1 MSDSNAQELALAD
14 SKFVETLRK
23 LGEECG
29 VDKDADGNPSDEKM
43 TDAELFRWNFI
54 DGVDELARDEVIEDF
69 KKMYYGIKEDFSV
82 AELDKFATDDSYDDP
97 FNVDFDCESGECEKD
112 PEQDLGKKVPEIA
125 DFSGSVE
132 LGHEPETA
140 VNVSRSSS
148 SFGGKKESIVDI
160 NVQCEDN
167 EESITDALKELICS
181 LGLEDEFELD
191 SCCDGEKCPEE
202 PAAEP
207 AVEPEE
213 QVAEPEEV
221 KDLSDE
227 DEVKVKM
234 PAEVAGDVKDGDM
247 LVVKVDNKD
256 EEEKEGNLDEGFL
269 GIKSADEKNGDILE
283 KAGAKCYIIRTSSR
297 SEDSSKKAKD
307 PANPDKEIQ
316 DRMEIRW
323 TDAIKYAKQ
332 HSKGSVVIYVKAS
345 KEKQT
350 QPDYTTADNFG
361 KTGYLFVDGRMTAQS
376 EQKLKNFLVDLK
388 NTEVTSAGNEE
399 KEQHQKAE
407 AEKPAEPA
415 VEKSADSKSAEPTE
429 QKEQKL
435 AEPAAEK
442 QAEPEAKE
450 PAEQKSAEPEA
461 KEPESAKS
469 DTSKPALSSENEKD
483 IVDKIKA
490 KYPKTGA
497 SLISMLKKAGV
508 LTEDV
513 EPAEEEDDMSE
524 EEFLEELGKEL
535 KNSRECK
542 EAWNAH
548 DNFANPGVI
557 DESPELEG
565 TDNAVKKCK
574 PYKLVAHCEEENIDC
589 EMKKPALEKPLL
601 EDINNIFDLFEA
613 KDMKDDE
620 LPVDPEAAKLEVHTM
635 LNDLVADEIEAINGY
650 DDAKAEIMDTPIE
663 HKDNILDTIDHIKEE
678 EQEHIDEL
686 IGATTEIPFE
696 KEEAKEEHQDFAAEE
711 GELAEETHAKYAKPE
726 GDRVAAYNNA
736 LKYAKKEN
744 KPFIYGYT
752 QTGDGK
758 FFALEQ
764 PIKVSSS
771 PAEAEEEFR
780 NQHKRCSVVYMAYPD
795 KEFVDESLKEDTVI
809 DDFPEPEGEPMSDK
823 ELEEAMGIKEPEEK

>member
-1 MSDSNAQELALAD
+1 
-14 SKFVETLRK
+14 
-23 LGEECG
+23 
-29 VDKDADGNPSDEKM
+29 M
-43 TDAELFRWNFI
+43 TDDELFRWAFI
-54 DGVDELARDEVIEDF
+54 DGVDEAARDDVIEDF
-69 KKMYYGIKEDFSV
+69 KKRYYGIKEEFSV
-82 AELDKFATDDSYDDP
+82 ADLDKFATDDSYDDP
-97 FNVDFDCESGECEKD
+97 FNVDFDCESGECEKE
-112 PEQDLGKKVPEIA
+112 PEQELGKKVPEIA

-148 SFGGKKESIVDI
+148 SFGGRKESTVDI
-160 NVQCEDN
+160 NVQCEDD

-181 LGLEDEFELD
+181 LGLEDEFDVD

-213 QVAEPEEV
+213 PEEV

-234 PAEVAGDVKDGDM
+234 PAEVADDVKDGDM

-256 EEEKEGNLDEGFL
+256 EEEKEGNLKEGVIGSFFRGNLGNDRAFKKFGVSGFL
-269 GIKSADEKNGDILE
+269 VRVSPLNVGSKERAKEPKSDGSEAYISDKIFNTFDEAE
-283 KAGAKCYIIRTSSR
+283 KEAKKMS
-297 SEDSSKKAKD
+297 DSSLNRVA
-307 PANPDKEIQ
+307 
-316 DRMEIRW
+316 
-323 TDAIKYAKQ
+323 
-332 HSKGSVVIYVKAS
+332 YVK
-345 KEKQT
+345 
-350 QPDYTTADNFG
+350 F
-361 KTGYLFVDGRMTAQS
+361 MTAADVAKYQQ
-376 EQKLKNFLVDLK
+376 QKEDLDCYGQLKNFGYGGFLYQAGKMTHDSSVKFEELLK
-388 NTEVTSAGNEE
+388 KMKLSSSKSSSSAGQEDKNG
-399 KEQHQKAE
+399 E

-415 VEKSADSKSAEPTE
+415 VEKPEEPKSAE
-429 QKEQKL
+429 QKEQKS

-442 QAEPEAKE
+442 QAEPETKE
-450 PAEQKSAEPEA
+450 PAEQKSSEQEA
-461 KEPESAKS
+461 KEPESAKPE
-469 DTSKPALSSENEKD
+469 TSKPALSSESEKD

-508 LTEDV
+508 LTEEV
-513 EPAEEEDDMSE
+513 ESAEEDDDMSE

-548 DNFANPGVI
+548 DNFVNPGVI

-565 TDNAVKKCK
+565 TDNAVKECK
-574 PYKLVAHCEEENIDC
+574 PYKLVAHCKEENIDC

-686 IGATTEIPFE
+686 IGATTEIPFD
-696 KEEAKEEHQDFAAEE
+696 KEEEHEEHQDFAAEE

-823 ELEEAMGIKEPEEK
+823 DIEEAMGIKEPEEK

>member
-1 MSDSNAQELALAD
+1 MPDSNAQELALAD
-14 SKFVETLRK
+14 PKFVETLRK
-23 LGEECG
+23 LGEEHG
-29 VDKDADGNPSDEKM
+29 VDKDAYGKPYDKKM
-43 TDAELFRWNFI
+43 TDDELFRWAFI
-54 DGVDELARDEVIEDF
+54 DGVDEAARDEIIEDF
-69 KKMYYGIKEDFSV
+69 KKRYYGIKEEFNV
-82 AELDKFATDDSYDDP
+82 ADLDKFATDDSYDDP
-97 FNVDFDCESGECEKD
+97 FNVDFDCEDGECEK
-112 PEQDLGKKVPEIA
+112 EQEQQDELGKKVPEIA

-148 SFGGKKESIVDI
+148 SFGGRKESTVDI
-160 NVQCEDN
+160 NVQCEDD

-181 LGLEDEFELD
+181 LGLEDEFDVD

-202 PAAEP
+202 PVAEP
-207 AVEPEE
+207 AAEPEE
-213 QVAEPEEV
+213 QAAKPEEV

-234 PAEVAGDVKDGDM
+234 PAEVADGVNDGDM
-247 LVVKVDNKD
+247 LVVKVDSKE
-256 EEEKEGNLDEGFL
+256 EEEKEGDLKEGVIGSFFRGNLGNDKAFSKFGVKGFL
-269 GIKSADEKNGDILE
+269 VRVSPLTVGSKERAKEPKSDGSEAYISDKIFNTFDEAEKEAKKMSDSSLNRVAYVKFMTAADV
-283 KAGAKCYIIRTSSR
+283 AKCTPK
-297 SEDSSKKAKD
+297 ED
-307 PANPDKEIQ
+307 
-316 DRMEIRW
+316 M
-323 TDAIKYAKQ
+323 
-332 HSKGSVVIYVKAS
+332 
-345 KEKQT
+345 
-350 QPDYTTADNFG
+350 DYYG
-361 KTGYLFVDGRMTAQS
+361 Q
-376 EQKLKNFLVDLK
+376 LKNFGYGGFLYEGGKMTHDSSVRFEELLK
-388 NTEVTSAGNEE
+388 KMKLSSSKSSSSSAEIEE
-399 KEQHQKAE
+399 KDKKAE

-415 VEKSADSKSAEPTE
+415 AEKSEE
-429 QKEQKL
+429 QKP

-450 PAEQKSAEPEA
+450 PE
-461 KEPESAKS
+461 
-469 DTSKPALSSENEKD
+469 TSKPALSSESEKD
-483 IVDKIKA
+483 IVEKIKA

-508 LTEDV
+508 LTEEV
-513 EPAEEEDDMSE
+513 ESAEEDDDMSE

-565 TDNAVKKCK
+565 TDNAVKECK
-574 PYKLVAHCEEENIDC
+574 PYKLVAHCKEENIDC

-601 EDINNIFDLFEA
+601 EDIDNVFDLFEA

-696 KEEAKEEHQDFAAEE
+696 KEEEHHDFAAEE

-726 GDRVAAYNNA
+726 GDKVAAYNNA

-771 PAEAEEEFR
+771 PAEAEKEFID
-780 NQHKRCSVVYMAYPD
+780 QHKRCSTVYMAYPE
-795 KEFVDESLKEDTVI
+795 KEFVDESLQEDTVI
-809 DDFPEPEGEPMSDK
+809 DDFPEPEDEPMSDK
-823 ELEEAMGIKEPEEK
+823 DIEEAMGIKEPEEK

>member
-1 MSDSNAQELALAD
+1 
-14 SKFVETLRK
+14 
-23 LGEECG
+23 
-29 VDKDADGNPSDEKM
+29 M
-43 TDAELFRWNFI
+43 TDAELFRWAFI
-54 DGVDELARDEVIEDF
+54 DGVDEAARDEIIEDF
-69 KKMYYGIKEDFSV
+69 KKRYYGIKEEFSV
-82 AELDKFATDDSYDDP
+82 ADLDKFATDDSYDDP
-97 FNVDFDCESGECEKD
+97 FNVDFDCESGECEKE

-148 SFGGKKESIVDI
+148 SFGGRKESTVDI
-160 NVQCEDN
+160 NVQCEDD

-181 LGLEDEFELD
+181 LGLEDEFDVD

-202 PAAEP
+202 QAAEP

-213 QVAEPEEV
+213 QAAEPEEV

-234 PAEVAGDVKDGDM
+234 PAEVADDVKDGDM
-247 LVVKVDNKD
+247 LVVKVDNK
-256 EEEKEGNLDEGFL
+256 EEEKEGNLEEGVIGSFFRGNLGNDKAFKKFGVNGFL
-269 GIKSADEKNGDILE
+269 VRVSPLTVGSKERAKEPTSDGNEAYISDKVFDTFDEAEKEAKKMSDSSLNRVAYVKFMTASDRQSCPKSGDI
-283 KAGAKCYIIRTSSR
+283 
-297 SEDSSKKAKD
+297 
-307 PANPDKEIQ
+307 
-316 DRMEIRW
+316 
-323 TDAIKYAKQ
+323 
-332 HSKGSVVIYVKAS
+332 
-345 KEKQT
+345 
-350 QPDYTTADNFG
+350 DYYG
-361 KTGYLFVDGRMTAQS
+361 Q
-376 EQKLKNFLVDLK
+376 LKNFGYGGFLYKGGKMTNDSSARFEELLK
-388 NTEVTSAGNEE
+388 KMKLSSNSSSQSAGVED
-399 KEQHQKAE
+399 KKDE
-407 AEKPAEPA
+407 AEKPAESTA
-415 VEKSADSKSAEPTE
+415 EKSAEQKSTE
-429 QKEQKL
+429 QKEQKP

-442 QAEPEAKE
+442 QAEPETKE
-450 PAEQKSAEPEA
+450 PAEQKSAEPET
-461 KEPESAKS
+461 EEQE
-469 DTSKPALSSENEKD
+469 TSKPALSSENEKD

-508 LTEDV
+508 LTEEV
-513 EPAEEEDDMSE
+513 ESAEEDDDMSE

-548 DNFANPGVI
+548 DNFVNPGVL

-565 TDNAVKKCK
+565 TDNAVKECK
-574 PYKLVAHCEEENIDC
+574 PYKLVAHCKEENIDC

-601 EDINNIFDLFEA
+601 EDIDNVFDLFEA

-686 IGATTEIPFE
+686 IGATTEIPFD
-696 KEEAKEEHQDFAAEE
+696 KEEAKEERQDFAAEE

-726 GDRVAAYNNA
+726 GDRIAAYNNA
-736 LKYAKKEN
+736 LKYAKKES

-780 NQHKRCSVVYMAYPD
+780 NQHKRCSTVYMAYPE
-795 KEFVDESLKEDTVI
+795 KEFVDESLEEDTVI

>member
-1 MSDSNAQELALAD
+1 
-14 SKFVETLRK
+14 
-23 LGEECG
+23 
-29 VDKDADGNPSDEKM
+29 M

-54 DGVDELARDEVIEDF
+54 DGVDELKRDEIIEDF
-69 KKMYYGIKEDFSV
+69 KKMYYGIKEEFSV

-97 FNVDFDCESGECEKD
+97 FNVDFDCEDGKCEKE
-112 PEQDLGKKVPEIA
+112 PEQELGKKVPEIA

-148 SFGGKKESIVDI
+148 SFGGRKESIVDI
-160 NVQCEDN
+160 NVQCEDD

-181 LGLEDEFELD
+181 LGLEDEFDVD

-202 PAAEP
+202 QAAEP
-207 AVEPEE
+207 AVK
-213 QVAEPEEV
+213 PEEV

-234 PAEVAGDVKDGDM
+234 PAEVADDVKDGDM
-247 LVVKVDNKD
+247 LVVKVDNK
-256 EEEKEGNLDEGFL
+256 EEEKEGNLDEGVIGSFFRGNLGNDKAFSKFGVKGFL
-269 GIKSADEKNGDILE
+269 VRVSPLNVGSKERAKEPKSDGSEAYISDKVFDTFDEAE
-283 KAGAKCYIIRTSSR
+283 KEAKKMS
-297 SEDSSKKAKD
+297 DSSLNRVA
-307 PANPDKEIQ
+307 
-316 DRMEIRW
+316 
-323 TDAIKYAKQ
+323 
-332 HSKGSVVIYVKAS
+332 YVKFMTAS
-345 KEKQT
+345 DVDAYKQKED
-350 QPDYTTADNFG
+350 PDYYG
-361 KTGYLFVDGRMTAQS
+361 Q
-376 EQKLKNFLVDLK
+376 LKNFGYGGFLYQAGKMTHDSSVKFEELLK
-388 NTEVTSAGNEE
+388 KMKLSSSKSSQSAGVED
-399 KEQHQKAE
+399 KKGE
-407 AEKPAEPA
+407 AEKPVEPA
-415 VEKSADSKSAEPTE
+415 VEKSVDSKSTEPTE
-429 QKEQKL
+429 S
-435 AEPAAEK
+435 
-442 QAEPEAKE
+442 EAKE
-450 PAEQKSAEPEA
+450 QE
-461 KEPESAKS
+461 
-469 DTSKPALSSENEKD
+469 TSKPALSSENEKD

-513 EPAEEEDDMSE
+513 EPAEEDDDMSE

-589 EMKKPALEKPLL
+589 EMKKPALDKHLL
-601 EDINNIFDLFEA
+601 EDIDNIFDLFEA

-696 KEEAKEEHQDFAAEE
+696 KEEAHEEEHHDLAAEE
-711 GELAEETHAKYAKPE
+711 GELAEEAHAKYAKPE
-726 GDRVAAYNNA
+726 GDKVAAYNNA

-752 QTGDGK
+752 QMGDGK

-764 PIKVSSS
+764 PIKISSS
-771 PAEAEEEFR
+771 PAEAEEEFK
-780 NQHKRCSVVYMAYPD
+780 NKYKRCSTVYTVYPEKD
-795 KEFVDESLKEDTVI
+795 FVDESLQEDTVI

-823 ELEEAMGIKEPEEK
+823 ELEEAMGIKEPEENK

>member
-1 MSDSNAQELALAD
+1 MYFDKKDIENHGRLFNLI
-14 SKFVETLRK
+14 FI
-23 LGEECG
+23 GEG
-29 VDKDADGNPSDEKM
+29 KTKY
-43 TDAELFRWNFI
+43 
-54 DGVDELARDEVIEDF
+54 DELERDEIFDDF
-69 KKMYYGIKEDFSV
+69 KRMYYDIKEEFNI

-97 FNVDFDCESGECEKD
+97 FNVDFDCDGGECEK
-112 PEQDLGKKVPEIA
+112 EQEDELGKKVPEIA

-148 SFGGKKESIVDI
+148 SFGGRKESIVDI
-160 NVQCEDN
+160 NVQCEDD

-181 LGLEDEFELD
+181 LGLEDEFDVD

-207 AVEPEE
+207 VAEPAV
-213 QVAEPEEV
+213 EPEEV

-227 DEVKVKM
+227 DKVKVKM
-234 PAEVAGDVKDGDM
+234 PAEVADDVKDGDM

-256 EEEKEGNLDEGFL
+256 EEGNLDEGVIGSFFRGNLGNDRAFKKFGVNGFL
-269 GIKSADEKNGDILE
+269 VRVSPLNVGSKERAKEPKSDGGEAYISDKIFKTFDEAE
-283 KAGAKCYIIRTSSR
+283 KEAKKMS
-297 SEDSSKKAKD
+297 DSSLNRVA
-307 PANPDKEIQ
+307 
-316 DRMEIRW
+316 
-323 TDAIKYAKQ
+323 
-332 HSKGSVVIYVKAS
+332 YVK
-345 KEKQT
+345 
-350 QPDYTTADNFG
+350 F
-361 KTGYLFVDGRMTAQS
+361 MTASDVAKYTPKEDMDYYGQ
-376 EQKLKNFLVDLK
+376 LKNFGYGGFLYQAGKMTHDSSVKFEELLK
-388 NTEVTSAGNEE
+388 KMKLSSSKSSQSAGPEDKNG
-399 KEQHQKAE
+399 E
-407 AEKPAEPA
+407 AEKPAETA
-415 VEKSADSKSAEPTE
+415 AEKSEEPKSAE
-429 QKEQKL
+429 QKEQKP

-442 QAEPEAKE
+442 QAEPETKE
-450 PAEQKSAEPEA
+450 PAEQKSAEPET
-461 KEPESAKS
+461 KEPE
-469 DTSKPALSSENEKD
+469 TSKPALSSENEKD
-483 IVDKIKA
+483 IVEKIKA

-508 LTEDV
+508 LTEEV
-513 EPAEEEDDMSE
+513 ESAEEDDDMSE

-548 DNFANPGVI
+548 DNFVNPGVL

-565 TDNAVKKCK
+565 TDNAVKECK
-574 PYKLVAHCEEENIDC
+574 PYKLVAHCKEENIDC

-696 KEEAKEEHQDFAAEE
+696 KEESHEEEYAVKS
-711 GELAEETHAKYAKPE
+711 LAEALNEDKLQAIEKYLKSSK
-726 GDRVAAYNNA
+726 VAY
-736 LKYAKKEN
+736 L
-744 KPFIYGYT
+744 T
-752 QTGDGK
+752 
-758 FFALEQ
+758 
-764 PIKVSSS
+764 
-771 PAEAEEEFR
+771 AE
-780 NQHKRCSVVYMAYPD
+780 
-795 KEFVDESLKEDTVI
+795 
-809 DDFPEPEGEPMSDK
+809 
-823 ELEEAMGIKEPEEK
+823 